1 MVGKLTAEV
10 FIYQVYMIKNIVRT
24 GIYAQSSL
32 VRYQTC
38 KGGSSMKV
46 FKRLT
51 SAFLLILLIL
61 QTMLTP
67 AYADWAASGGGHG
80 NSGVMGSGGG
90 G

>member
-1 MVGKLTAEV
+1 
-10 FIYQVYMIKNIVRT
+10 
-24 GIYAQSSL
+24 
-32 VRYQTC
+32 
-38 KGGSSMKV
+38 MKV

-90 G
+90 GLRKLPSFSIVLDKETGIPQSRGVK